1 MEFWNGKNVF
11 VTGASGLL
19 GSWIAE
25 RLVSL
30 DANVTILLRD
40 IVPTSKLLSG
50 REMEKVSVVHG
61 PLEDYFTVERALN
74 EYEID
79 TVFHLGAQTIVGTA
93 NRSPLA
99 TFESNI
105 KGTWTVMEAFRN
117 SKLAQNLVFA
127 SSDKAYGTQKSLPY
141 TEDTPLQGDNPYDVS
156 KSCADLIVQSYAHTY
171 GIRAGI
177 ARCGN
182 LYGGGDLNFSRLVP
196 GTIRSVLEKE
206 APVIRSDGTYIRD
219 YLYVEDAADAY
230 LLLAENL
237 HRKEISGE
245 PFNFSTGNKM
255 TVLEVVQLILK
266 KMDSALEPRILG
278 EAKSEI
284 KNQYL
289 SGEKA
294 KKMLGWEA
302 KYPMDAGLE
311 RTIPWYEK
319 YLQKSSG

>member
-1 MEFWNGKNVF
+1 MEFWTGKNVF
-11 VTGASGLL
+11 ITGASGLL

-25 RLVSL
+25 RLISL

-50 REMEKVSVVHG
+50 KEMSKVNVIKGS
-61 PLEDYFTVERALN
+61 LEDYFTVERAVN

-93 NRSPLA
+93 NRSPLS

-105 KGTWTVMEAFRN
+105 KGTWTMMEAFRN
-117 SKLAQNLVFA
+117 SKLAQSIVFA
-127 SSDKAYGTQKSLPY
+127 SSDKAYGIHENLPY
-141 TEDTPLQGDNPYDVS
+141 TEDTPLQGSNPYDVS
-156 KSCADLIVQSYAHTY
+156 KTCSDLIVQSYAHSY

-196 GTIRSVLEKE
+196 GTIRSILKKE
-206 APVIRSDGTYIRD
+206 APVIRSDGTYVRD
-219 YLYVEDAADAY
+219 YLYIEDAVDAY
-230 LLLAENL
+230 LLLPENL
-237 HRKEISGE
+237 HRKEISGQA
-245 PFNFSTGNKM
+245 FNFSIGNRM

-266 KMDSALEPRILG
+266 KMDSELQPKILR
-278 EAKSEI
+278 EAESEI

-289 SGEKA
+289 SSEKA
-294 KKMLGWEA
+294 KKLLNWEA
-302 KYPMDAGLE
+302 EYQMDAGLE
-311 RTIPWYEK
+311 RTIPWYKE
-319 YLQKSSG
+319 YFRKSNI